1 MAGGKLPQGE
11 LEHQVLE
18 VLWDGGE
25 PMTPAA
31 VREHLVTGRPLAYTT
46 VMTILVRLWEKGVLD
61 RERVG
66 RAYAYRP
73 RSTREEHIAAR
84 MSELLGATTD
94 RSVALA
100 RFVENLPPEQL
111 EELRQAIGPDE

>member
-1 MAGGKLPQGE
+1 MVGRKLPQGE

-18 VLWDGGE
+18 VLWDHGE
-25 PMTPAA
+25 PMTPAE
-31 VREHLVTGRPLAYTT
+31 VRGHLTTGRPLAYTT
-46 VMTILVRLWEKGVLD
+46 VMTILVRLWEKGQLD
-61 RERVG
+61 RQRVG

-84 MSELLGATTD
+84 MSALLDATGD

-100 RFVENLPPEQL
+100 RFVETLSPEQL
-111 EELRQAIGPDE
+111 EELRHAIGSDE